1 MSNPTYPSAAYE
13 WHPIR
18 GGEPSQG
25 EAEMKSSK
33 RQALIKA
40 GFRVGDAEDFLELS
54 EEERRLVDLRLSVS
68 RAVRRLR
75 QKRRLTQQAL
85 AQKLGSSQSR
95 IAKLEAGQI
104 DVSLDLLFR
113 GLFAVGG
120 KLSDVKAS
128 GA

>member
-1 MSNPTYPSAAYE
+1 
-13 WHPIR
+13 
-18 GGEPSQG
+18 
-25 EAEMKSSK
+25 MKSSK

-40 GFRVGDAEDFLELS
+40 GFRVGDAEDVLELS

-120 KLSDVKAS
+120 KLADVKAS